1 MTETEKIKYQPQK
14 FKDMPEPECIL
25 TISWEDVYI
34 KFIEQDIDP
43 TKEMIEKAFEFAVHN
58 SDNDAMMM
66 SFHENIKYAV
76 DENSEIEEEE

>member
-14 FKDMPEPECIL
+14 FKDMPEPESIL
-25 TISWEDVYI
+25 TISWEDVYC

-58 SDNDAMMM
+58 SDNECIMMA
-66 SFHENIKYAV
+66 FDENIKYAV